1 MLKSLRER
9 SFDVSVRFR
18 TYSVRE
24 IHAGQITGSSRF
36 YLGSRMAYIFVCPQ
50 HLRLQ
55 VVVDFGSKGF
65 FKPQKSLETLKRS
78 LIGERRQITLAEL
91 RPFAE
96 KFTKCLR
103 PYIKTTTKKDTL
115 RKSHFFSLYII
126 VNK

>member
-1 MLKSLRER
+1 
-9 SFDVSVRFR
+9 
-18 TYSVRE
+18 
-24 IHAGQITGSSRF
+24 
-36 YLGSRMAYIFVCPQ
+36 MAYIFVCPQ
-50 HLRLQ
+50 HLGLQ

-65 FKPQKSLETLKRS
+65 FKPQKCLKAMKRS
-78 LIGERRQITLAEL
+78 LIGEPRQITLAEL

-115 RKSHFFSLYII
+115 RKSDFYFLFFLYIV